1 MFILR
6 AQKLVLLL
14 WIGGIAHS
22 KENTSNRF
30 TQEMEM
36 PQLL

>member
-14 WIGGIAHS
+14 WIGGIAYS
-22 KENTSNRF
+22 KGNTSNLF

-36 PQLL
+36 SQLL